1 MGIPVQILQE
11 QVSSTDFLDMIKYTE
26 ELEWNERTKMEYYA
40 ANIITEIQR
49 SFVKPEVAR
58 KLTTEKSLIKF
69 VFSKAKKLLSLSAL
83 TPKEKAD
90 KAARSKRIWLW
101 SLGLSHIT
109 EEEERKKKEQ
119 EEKEF

>member
-1 MGIPVQILQE
+1 MRMGVPVQYLQE
-11 QVSSTDFLDMIKYTE
+11 YTSSTDFLDMIKYTE
-26 ELEWNERTKMEYYA
+26 EIEWNERTKMEYYA

-58 KLTTEKSLIKF
+58 KLETEKSLIKF
-69 VFSKAKKLLSLSAL
+69 VFTKAKKVFSAL

-109 EEEERKKKEQ
+109 EEEERKKKEK
-119 EEKEF
+119 EEI